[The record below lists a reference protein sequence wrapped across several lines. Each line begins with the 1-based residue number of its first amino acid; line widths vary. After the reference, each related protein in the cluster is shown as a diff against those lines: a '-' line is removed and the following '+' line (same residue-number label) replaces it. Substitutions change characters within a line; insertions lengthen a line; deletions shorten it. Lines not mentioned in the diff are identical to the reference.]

1 MVRFMH
7 GPNRGSRVAV
17 RDLGSLDTS
26 RFTQTD
32 ALITFDS
39 VTKTYRTGALEFTA
53 LAGIDLSINPGEFV
67 AVVGPSGSGKSTLL
81 NLVAGIDRPTSGR
94 VVVGDIDV
102 GALDED
108 AAARWRG
115 RNIGVVFQFFQLIP
129 ALTLL
134 ENVIMPMDFCN
145 VHPANQREGIAL
157 ELLTRFGVAEH
168 ADKFPSQVS
177 GGEQQRAAIA
187 RALANDP
194 PVLVADEP
202 TGNLDSTNASAVMD
216 HFVDLSERGRTILM
230 VTHDRELATRAGR
243 LVTVRDGQLVNAVQV
258 VR

>member
-1 MVRFMH
+1 MVRLLQR
-7 GPNRGSRVAV
+7 PVPATVAV
-17 RDLGSLDTS
+17 DRGRDTHP
-26 RFTQTD
+26 FYPEQTEST
-32 ALITFDS
+32 LIAFEG
-39 VTKTYRTGALEFTA
+39 VNKTYRTGPLEYTA
-53 LAGIDLSINPGEFV
+53 LSNVDLSIAKGEFV

-81 NLVAGIDRPTSGR
+81 NLVAGIDRPTVGR
-94 VVVGDIDV
+94 VRVGDVDV

-115 RNIGVVFQFFQLIP
+115 RNVGVVFQFFQLIP

-134 ENVIMPMDFCN
+134 ENVVMPMDFCG
-145 VHPANQREGIAL
+145 VHAPHARAGIAR
-157 ELLTRFGVAEH
+157 ELLERFGVAEH

-216 HFVDLSERGRTILM
+216 HFVDLSRRGRTILM
-230 VTHDRELATRAGR
+230 VTHDRELAARAGR
-243 LVTVRDGQLVNAVQV
+243 LVTVRDGHLVDAAQLV
-258 VR
+258 R